1 MGENKNIDNRTSVD
15 EQCGIQSKN
24 AVVDKLIDRFLTLIL
39 TVGSAMKQQVWCS
52 QIQKILISTLLTSSI
67 NFILIDFPDTQA
79 EEIRNIITVT
89 MEKRGYVPEPVT
101 AEEPVIVHN
110 EVVETAKL
118 PPLLDENIIND
129 IMKLDRFFKVKR
141 DEIADFFKE
150 NEDYDKRCEFMKF
163 CFSYGKIYAVQSK

>member
-1 MGENKNIDNRTSVD
+1 MGISRTCDS
-15 EQCGIQSKN
+15 
-24 AVVDKLIDRFLTLIL
+24 R
-39 TVGSAMKQQVWCS
+39 
-52 QIQKILISTLLTSSI
+52 
-67 NFILIDFPDTQA
+67 
-79 EEIRNIITVT
+79 R
-89 MEKRGYVPEPVT
+89 
-101 AEEPVIVHN
+101 PVIVHN

-163 CFSYGKIYAVQSK
+163 VFRMEKYTQFNLNETNESYGRVGYKT